1 MKVYGSHT
9 NKKIL
14 PVLTAALLCTFIL
27 FPVLTDHAQ
36 AATAKEID
44 ISVEVALDR
53 FKTDVPG
60 AAEFLENAKGILV
73 IPNIIRI
80 GFMFGGEYGEG
91 AMLIDGKTVDYY
103 NTVAG
108 SFGFQIGAQ
117 SKNLII
123 IFMDENALTKFRD
136 SLGWEAGVDG
146 SIALIDLGAGGSVD
160 STNVRHPIVG
170 FVYGLKGLMVNISLE
185 GSKFTKLT
193 K

>member
-1 MKVYGSHT
+1 MKVNGSHT

-27 FPVLTDHAQ
+27 FPVLTYHAQ

>member
-14 PVLTAALLCTFIL
+14 PVLTAALLCTLIL

-44 ISVEVALDR
+44 VSVEVALDR

-60 AAEFLENAKGILV
+60 ATEFLENAKGILV

-136 SLGWEAGVDG
+136 GLGWEAGVDG
-146 SIALIDLGAGGSVD
+146 SIAVIDLGAGGSVD